1 MVQMKSMVHGIRR
14 IYLPILLLV
23 VTLVLPAHAVPLLPG
38 GTALLSGVNLADRP
52 ELDGDFIASNTV
64 LFRGTNALG
73 QVLYTGTLVTAVILE
88 QGTGT
93 LDFYYGL
100 SNDQGSTDG
109 IERLSVTNFAGF
121 ATDVDWVRDLEGS
134 GGPITAN
141 RQLSGGTISFSFGS
155 LLLPGQ
161 TSDLFFI
168 KTNATD
174 FHRGSAVVSNGGVA
188 SIQAFAPSGTPGVPI
203 PESGSLLL
211 LGTGLVGCGLW
222 RRIRRQSYRFDSV

>member
-1 MVQMKSMVHGIRR
+1 MLQVKSMIHGLRGL
-14 IYLPILLLV
+14 YLSILLV
-23 VTLVLPAHAVPLLPG
+23 GVSLVLPAHAVPLLPG
-38 GTALLSGVNLADRP
+38 GTGLLPGTNLADRP
-52 ELDGDFIASNTV
+52 ELDGDFIASNAV
-64 LFRGTNALG
+64 PFRGTNALG
-73 QVLYTGTLVTAVILE
+73 QVLYTGTLVVGVLLE

-100 SNDQGSTDG
+100 SNDQSSTDG

-121 ATDVDWVRDLEGS
+121 DTDADWVKDLEGS

-141 RQLSGGTISFSFGS
+141 RQLSGGTISFSFTS

-161 TSDLFFI
+161 TSPLFFI

-174 FHRGSAVVSNGGVA
+174 FHRGSAVLSNGGVA

-203 PESGSLLL
+203 PESASLLL
-211 LGTGLVGCGLW
+211 LGTGLVGFALW
-222 RRIRRQSYRFDSV
+222 RRIDKIKGSPI